1 MVKDSAMDTQ
11 RKPVS
16 ELELNVWLWSGRWVR
31 EPGLGP
37 GERLERL
44 F

>member
-11 RKPVS
+11 RPSVRIGA
-16 ELELNVWLWSGRWVR
+16 ECVALAGRWVR

>member
-11 RKPVS
+11 RLGVRAGAACVA
-16 ELELNVWLWSGRWVR
+16 LAGRRVR

-37 GERLERL
+37 GERQEGLV
-44 F
+44 